1 MKIQFQQV
9 EPLNDL
15 HHDKIIAA
23 FNELF
28 INGGGLTDGSGY
40 GYGYDNGDDSEFP
53 EELRVPP

>member
-1 MKIQFQQV
+1 MTTQFQQD

-28 INGGGLTDGSGY
+28 INRGGQSDGYGTGDGNGWGY
-40 GYGYDNGDDSEFP
+40 GYGNGGQSP
-53 EELRVPP
+53 